1 MAGIDPNVN
10 SGLVDA
16 AKEFVEASELAIIKA
31 QRLRASAEKS
41 HLQSPKC
48 SSFLTDA
55 SDGKWTPSILMEY
68 HLAKQQLMI
77 MTVAIKYLII
87 AVDVSHCISSSN

>member
-16 AKEFVEASELAIIKA
+16 AKELIEASELVIIKA

-41 HLQSPKC
+41 HLQV
-48 SSFLTDA
+48 LEL
-55 SDGKWTPSILMEY
+55 SD
-68 HLAKQQLMI
+68 
-77 MTVAIKYLII
+77 
-87 AVDVSHCISSSN
+87 